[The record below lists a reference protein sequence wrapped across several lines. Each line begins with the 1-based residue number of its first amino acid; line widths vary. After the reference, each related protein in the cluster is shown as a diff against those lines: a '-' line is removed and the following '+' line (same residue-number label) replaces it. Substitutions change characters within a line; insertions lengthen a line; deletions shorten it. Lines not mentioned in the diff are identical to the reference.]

1 MFKLQDVVMIRDEL
15 YWIWLTTLDGITA
28 YDITALMERFDSAAE
43 IYEENSFDGIYGI
56 KPSVRSKLMDK
67 SLKTAEETLKKAEE
81 IGAKVITFDS
91 TGFPDALRYINNP
104 PYVLYLRGEILNWDR
119 LLMIG
124 VVGTREATEYG
135 IAATK
140 RICTGLAANGVT
152 IVSGMAR
159 GIDTVAARA
168 AIDSGGKTVAVLGC
182 GIDMAYPREN
192 TALMNEIM
200 KNGAV
205 ISEYPPGAKPL
216 KTHFP
221 ERNRIISGLSKG
233 ILVTEAPKKSGA
245 LITANYALDDGRDL
259 FAVPGSIF
267 KKSSEGT
274 NALIASCAKAVS
286 SEHDILSEYV
296 YEIERLKIKK
306 PVKNAVKA
314 FFAGKGSEKVNN
326 EIRLSIDDKKYQNLS
341 DKEKTVVGL
350 LLDKNMHIDDIKR
363 QSGIDI
369 TELNRILSML
379 ELGGYIN
386 KLPGNNYKLNI

>member
-1 MFKLQDVVMIRDEL
+1 
-15 YWIWLTTLDGITA
+15 
-28 YDITALMERFDSAAE
+28 
-43 IYEENSFDGIYGI
+43 
-56 KPSVRSKLMDK
+56 MDK
-67 SLKTAEETLKKAEE
+67 SLKKAEE
-81 IGAKVITFDS
+81 ILKKTEEIGAKIITFDS
-91 TGFPDALRYINNP
+91 ADYPDALRYINNP
-104 PYVLYLRGEILNWDR
+104 PYLIYLRGEILNWDR

-124 VVGTREATEYG
+124 VVGTRESTEYG

-140 RICTGLAANGVT
+140 RICTGLSKNGVT

-182 GIDMAYPREN
+182 GIDMAYPAEN
-192 TALMNEIM
+192 AALMNDII

-205 ISEYPPGAKPL
+205 ISEYPPGGQPL
-216 KTHFP
+216 KLHFP

-245 LITANYALDDGRDL
+245 LITANYALENGRDL

-274 NALIASCAKAVS
+274 NALLATCAKAVS
-286 SEHDILSEYV
+286 SEYDILSEYV
-296 YEIERLKIKK
+296 YELERLKDEAPKK
-306 PVKNAVKA
+306 SFFKA
-314 FFAGKGSEKVNN
+314 LFKDTAAEKINN
-326 EIRLSIDDKKYQNLS
+326 EMRLSIDDKKYRNLS
-341 DKEKTVVGL
+341 EREKTVVAL
-350 LLDKNMHIDDIKR
+350 LLERNMHIDDIKR

-369 TELNRILSML
+369 AELNRMLSVM